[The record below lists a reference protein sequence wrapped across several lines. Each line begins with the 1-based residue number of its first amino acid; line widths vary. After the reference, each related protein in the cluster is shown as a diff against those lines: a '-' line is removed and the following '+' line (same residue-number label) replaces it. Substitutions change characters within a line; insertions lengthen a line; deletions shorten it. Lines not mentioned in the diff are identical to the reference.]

1 MVLFKGLSQFHATEW
16 QVFDVP
22 VLTWFYNQHCDN
34 SDEEH
39 GFLAAKQVALGQT
52 W

>member
-1 MVLFKGLSQFHATEW
+1 MVLFKRLGPFHATEL
-16 QVFDVP
+16 QFFDVP
-22 VLTWFYNQHCDN
+22 VLTWFYNTLP
-34 SDEEH
+34 DEGH